1 MDVSTIASSL
11 QVGRAS
17 ATAKS
22 AATGSAASADSGAAD
37 SASVSAQPTGLYI
50 SPVLRYDQGARLA
63 VLYFRDFDTG
73 ETRDQIP
80 AERIVEQY
88 RRSGGVKGEDSSSTD
103 SGGGEA
109 ADSGVSLGESF
120 LASSS
125 GTSSEAASGAPSSD
139 SGSSTGSS
147 STGGSSAYTA
157 ATTTGAGG
165 YGASSGALV
174 SVTV

>member
-22 AATGSAASADSGAAD
+22 GATGSAASADSGAAD

-103 SGGGEA
+103 SGSGET

-125 GTSSEAASGAPSSD
+125 GTSSEAASGTASSD
-139 SGSSTGSS
+139 SGSSA
-147 STGGSSAYTA
+147 GGSSAYAA